1 MNANLRQLLQDAL
14 DELEEHEWSF
24 SDDHGLESIC
34 CKSCGAYSKERGT
47 YGILH
52 PEHHSPGCTFDSV
65 LIRLR
70 KMLKDET
77 PEENP
82 KQADEA

>member
-1 MNANLRQLLQDAL
+1 MNIKGVACDSQP
-14 DELEEHEWSF
+14 ETV
-24 SDDHGLESIC
+24 C
-34 CKSCGAYSKERGT
+34 CVH
-47 YGILH
+47 YG
-52 PEHHSPGCTFDSV
+52 PGCTFDSV

-77 PEENP
+77 PEEKP